1 MTNISV
7 VIPVLNEEKL
17 IAELVNRVTKNVE
30 VIESK
35 YEVIIIDDGSSD
47 QTWK

>member
-1 MTNISV
+1 MTNISI

-17 IAELVNRVTKNVE
+17 IAELVKRVTKNVE
-30 VIESK
+30 VIDSK

-47 QTWK
+47 QTW